1 MKTGTKSMMQRMAVL
16 SVSAIIST
24 SLSTGISLAAGTQP
38 TASEDAH
45 YGEVA
50 KGQPTTTPLTTPTS
64 PLKPPASLH
73 PSSTEPAST
82 EKTQASTEK
91 TQASTEKTQA
101 STEKTSVSTPA
112 TGTMYS
118 DEDIKTFVEAAK
130 SVDQVKLK
138 YEGQISKA
146 SGQAAIDQIK
156 KEADLALS
164 KTVTEKG
171 MSITQYNQIHD
182 AALKDPQLL
191 ARIQK
196 QL

>member
-1 MKTGTKSMMQRMAVL
+1 
-16 SVSAIIST
+16 
-24 SLSTGISLAAGTQP
+24 
-38 TASEDAH
+38 
-45 YGEVA
+45 VA

-73 PSSTEPAST
+73 PSSTEP
-82 EKTQASTEK
+82 ASTEK

-164 KTVTEKG
+164 KTVPEKG

>member
-1 MKTGTKSMMQRMAVL
+1 MKSIMQRVAVL
-16 SVSAIIST
+16 SVSAIVST
-24 SLSTGISLAAGTQP
+24 SLSTGISLAASTQP

-50 KGQPTTTPLTTPTS
+50 KGQPTTTPLAAPTG

-73 PSSTEPAST
+73 PSSTEPSSAELPST
-82 EKTQASTEK
+82 KPS
-91 TQASTEKTQA
+91 
-101 STEKTSVSTPA
+101 STEKTSASTPA

-138 YEGQISKA
+138 YEGQLSKA

-156 KEADLALS
+156 KEADVALS

-171 MSITQYNQIHD
+171 MSITQYNQIHE